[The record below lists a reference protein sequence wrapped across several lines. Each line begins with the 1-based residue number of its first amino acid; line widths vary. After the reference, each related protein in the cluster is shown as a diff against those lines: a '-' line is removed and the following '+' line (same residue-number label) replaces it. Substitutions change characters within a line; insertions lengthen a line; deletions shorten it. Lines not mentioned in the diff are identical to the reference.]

1 MLLLGGLVV
10 FLGLLKRGHGVLLLP
25 LHLHQLP
32 PLRDLLFLQGLRG
45 ALLVFLAEF
54 HPIALNVGRDDL
66 VIEALLVH
74 LIDVVHLYL
83 FVLGN
88 FVFDGLQEGFHWLC
102 VNNGDLGSA
111 LGLNGRGFVRYG
123 CQSQQWYIHFLM
135 VGH

>member
-10 FLGLLKRGHGVLLLP
+10 FLGLLKRGHGVLVLP

-32 PLRDLLFLQGLRG
+32 ALRGLLVFQGLRG
-45 ALLVFLAEF
+45 ALQVFLAAF
-54 HPIALNVGRDDL
+54 HPIALNVGSDDL

-88 FVFDGLQEGFHWLC
+88 FIFDGL
-102 VNNGDLGSA
+102 
-111 LGLNGRGFVRYG
+111 
-123 CQSQQWYIHFLM
+123 
-135 VGH
+135 